1 MPPRLPPGTKAKRRV
16 EIHIKTEPHAD
27 IGETPSVERK
37 VPEVKKRDAKEAS
50 LAAAGDTTAT
60 AAQGPDAPAEATSA
74 AAPPKK
80 KPTVTDT
87 RPTEE
92 IAAERVHLACEAG
105 LDLGDFSDGKDR
117 DVKQLLKHIAESSGK
132 TEKALRE
139 AFKRT
144 NPAESDARVS
154 HAGSRNQ
161 KVSKMDASV
170 AEKMLSKADNE
181 FWLGVWLH
189 HDRNWDNAKSTIEDK
204 TEEIEEEGKT
214 FAWLMEG
221 QLQKVFQDPIVV
233 AAWKKECTRN
243 RKLNRAHPVLKLCA
257 RAHQYKVQIDDSNRQ
272 LIRTVLSK
280 ATTATADVDAEAASM
295 LLRRSDKATSA
306 KATRA
311 KATSDLDDDEY
322 SHDSEEERNE
332 DMLVSVS
339 DRKKMEETM
348 RKKVENEL
356 LKKAEEAEAK
366 KKEEA
371 EQERKRKEAEDEVER
386 TAKAAKAARLAAER
400 EQALKDPKI
409 ACQKWLA
416 GLAELLAKLESAK
429 SDASIHELKNNMHE
443 TYKDA
448 FEQQIDKLKELREYM
463 ETNDP
468 KRSDRALR
476 MKLTAGTTVVNQAKA
491 DMLAFD
497 GLLRNYK
504 VKVPVGKGT
513 KATKGKK

>member
-1 MPPRLPPGTKAKRRV
+1 
-16 EIHIKTEPHAD
+16 
-27 IGETPSVERK
+27 
-37 VPEVKKRDAKEAS
+37 
-50 LAAAGDTTAT
+50 
-60 AAQGPDAPAEATSA
+60 
-74 AAPPKK
+74 
-80 KPTVTDT
+80 
-87 RPTEE
+87 
-92 IAAERVHLACEAG
+92 
-105 LDLGDFSDGKDR
+105 
-117 DVKQLLKHIAESSGK
+117 
-132 TEKALRE
+132 
-139 AFKRT
+139 
-144 NPAESDARVS
+144 
-154 HAGSRNQ
+154 
-161 KVSKMDASV
+161 
-170 AEKMLSKADNE
+170 
-181 FWLGVWLH
+181 
-189 HDRNWDNAKSTIEDK
+189 
-204 TEEIEEEGKT
+204 
-214 FAWLMEG
+214 
-221 QLQKVFQDPIVV
+221 
-233 AAWKKECTRN
+233 
-243 RKLNRAHPVLKLCA
+243 
-257 RAHQYKVQIDDSNRQ
+257 
-272 LIRTVLSK
+272 
-280 ATTATADVDAEAASM
+280 
-295 LLRRSDKATSA
+295 
-306 KATRA
+306 
-311 KATSDLDDDEY
+311 
-322 SHDSEEERNE
+322 
-332 DMLVSVS
+332 
-339 DRKKMEETM
+339 M

-476 MKLTAGTTVVNQAKA
+476 MKLTAGATVVNQAKA